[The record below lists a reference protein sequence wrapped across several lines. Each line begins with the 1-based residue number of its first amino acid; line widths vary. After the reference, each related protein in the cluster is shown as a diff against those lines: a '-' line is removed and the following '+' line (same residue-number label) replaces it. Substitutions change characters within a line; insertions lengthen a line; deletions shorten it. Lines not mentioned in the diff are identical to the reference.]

1 MPDKIWSGLAA
12 FLPELGGS
20 QGGRVI
26 HRTSFH
32 KQAGLTIVVTAVLVA
47 LVLGWSD
54 AAMRA
59 SDSDSAAYLDSRA
72 CQACHAEIYQGYRQV
87 GPPPPTTGRIIRG

>member
-1 MPDKIWSGLAA
+1 M
-12 FLPELGGS
+12 
-20 QGGRVI
+20 I

-32 KQAGLTIVVTAVLVA
+32 KQAGLTIVVAAVLVA

-72 CQACHAEIYQGYRQV
+72 CQVEIYQGYRQV